1 MLDLNRFLDVER
13 SSFLIVLLLSH
24 VPELEFYIPLVAT
37 RHKHTRELTTE
48 ADFVNRYL
56 VCV

>member
-24 VPELEFYIPLVAT
+24 VPKLEFDIPLVAT

-56 VCV
+56 VCI